1 MSQDT
6 NILNNPTGW
15 TPNPEGVEEIIRD
28 PNTMVRDLTRGQA
41 MDLRATLSK
50 ASRDAKRRVM
60 LTDALRVL
68 EPNWKRGAQK
78 IGDCVSWG
86 WEIAGTLSVAHDI
99 VTRARPITWPGVM
112 ATESLYGLMRVE
124 AIGKRRGGYQDGAY
138 GAAAAKAATTYGFLA
153 RQDYSGET
161 GNKDHDLRAYSG
173 ERAKEW
179 GNFGNGGERD
189 AGKLDEV
196 AKRFPS
202 SECPRITTF
211 EDAAA
216 SIEQGWSVAV
226 CSNYGFNGSRDR
238 FGFKQRRGTWFHC
251 MNFFAVRW
259 DRPGLGCMQSW
270 GNSEGLDNADPPDVW
285 PELAKCFWWVDPAT
299 ATGMLG
305 QGDSYAVTGIEGF
318 KLREIDWLKG
328 WEVTGQ

>member
-1 MSQDT
+1 MSEGT
-6 NILNNPTGW
+6 NILNKPTGW
-15 TPNPEGVEEIIRD
+15 VPDPEGVEEIIRD
-28 PNTMVRDLTRGQA
+28 PSIMVRDLTKGQ
-41 MDLRATLSK
+41 MSDLRATLGK

-68 EPNWKRGAQK
+68 EPGWKRGAQK

-99 VTRARPITWPGVM
+99 VTKARPITWPGVM

-124 AIGKRRGGYQDGAY
+124 ALGKRRGGYQDGAY

-153 RQDYSGET
+153 RQDYSQET
-161 GNKDHDLRAYSG
+161 GNTDHDLRQYNG
-173 ERAKEW
+173 QRAKEW

-216 SIEQGWSVAV
+216 SIEQGWPVAV
-226 CSNYGFNGSRDR
+226 CSDVGFNGARDR
-238 FGFKQRRGTWFHC
+238 NGFKSPRGTWYHC
-251 MNFFAVRW
+251 MAFFAVRW

-270 GNSEGLDNADPPDVW
+270 GNSEGLENADPADVW
-285 PELAKCFWWVDPAT
+285 PELAKCFWWVTPET
-299 ATGMLG
+299 ANRMLS

-328 WEVTGQ
+328 WDVVA